1 MHTYAYARMGEEVNI
16 MTTKKT
22 PKAIVKKAQ
31 TTPLLPISMADVQN
45 KIIVLRGEPV
55 LLDRD
60 VAALYGVE
68 TREINQALKNN
79 PSKFPAGYAYVLD
92 NQEAARMRSKI
103 LTSFQEVADNER
115 VSSFHIKSHYNP
127 TAFTEKG
134 LYMLATKTYR

>member
-1 MHTYAYARMGEEVNI
+1 MMAN
-16 MTTKKT
+16 KKIQR
-22 PKAIVKKAQ
+22 AVAKKAQ

-103 LTSFQEVADNER
+103 LTSFQEVADNEG
-115 VSSFHIKSHYNP
+115 VSNSNIPLKELKS
-127 TAFTEKG
+127 
-134 LYMLATKTYR
+134 